1 MSLHDEGLNSLERM
15 VGRRTCIFFE
25 EPKEI
30 QRQNKIDWV
39 VLGALRLYTL
49 YPAAYPNPGNREVN
63 FLPNVALAL
72 SLKTTSLSRDADVI
86 WLSVSRRRL

>member
-1 MSLHDEGLNSLERM
+1 MSLHDEELNSLVRM

-30 QRQNKIDWV
+30 QRQNKINWII
-39 VLGALRLYTL
+39 LGALSLSTL
-49 YPAAYPNPGNREVN
+49 YPAAYPSPGNREVN
-63 FLPNVALAL
+63 FLPIVALAL

-86 WLSVSRRRL
+86 